1 MNTGEDDLT
10 LAMERYDDY
19 KILERELTQELS
31 YSNRLEIPGELV
43 CKIARFCDAHPDDS
57 MTAYNVSSL
66 IDKFYRRRT
75 KDRWLNLFAS
85 LDSYLQR
92 KKFLIDI
99 FFGYRF
105 SNETSSLVKSFSATS
120 IWQAIDD
127 FADDDYKKANLIK
140 RFSYLFT
147 EDIVRLAYQR
157 AWSMPDK
164 YRVRALA
171 GIYPK
176 MDAVSKK
183 EVFSYLCREFVEV
196 SSEAAYQLKL
206 LFPFL
211 DTKLQ
216 SELISIYL
224 NRPDLPEHYV
234 AYFIIRNVSYL
245 KGENAQ
251 KCINKAREFR
261 SEYFRNRCL
270 LKLCNY
276 LPAGEIDML
285 YQHFIESFVT
295 RKSSA
300 ELIHNL
306 YHFSAVLKNLD
317 KDSVIDMALEKIANF
332 DDSQNRCYDQDK
344 YKELSFITPVLNEK
358 HMHKA
363 FAIAESVRG
372 GYKKNIIARLKRH
385 FSNSANYC
393 SFRYSAICY

>member
-1 MNTGEDDLT
+1 MDT
-10 LAMERYDDY
+10 YDHQ
-19 KILERELTQELS
+19 KILEKEFTQRLG
-31 YSNRLEIPGELV
+31 YFNRLELPDELV
-43 CKIARFCDAHPDDS
+43 SEIARFCDAHPDDT
-57 MTAYNVSSL
+57 MTTYYACSL
-66 IDKFYRRRT
+66 IDKFFRKRT
-75 KDRWLNLFAS
+75 KERWLKLFAS
-85 LDSYLQR
+85 LDSFLHR

-105 SNETSSLVKSFSATS
+105 HDETSIFVKRYSITS
-120 IWQAIDD
+120 IWRAIDD
-127 FADDDYKKANLIK
+127 FADDDYEKANLIQ

-147 EDIVRLAYQR
+147 EDIILLAHQR
-157 AWSMPDK
+157 AWSMADK

-176 MDAVSKK
+176 MDAASKK
-183 EVFSYLCREFVEV
+183 EIFAYLCREFIKA

-224 NRPDLPEHYV
+224 SQPDLPEHYV
-234 AYFIIRNVSYL
+234 AYFIIRNAAFL
-245 KGENAQ
+245 KEENAQ

-270 LKLCNY
+270 LKLSNY
-276 LPAGEIDML
+276 LPAGEIEVL
-285 YQHFIESFVT
+285 HQHFIESFAV
-295 RKSSA
+295 RKPSTA
-300 ELIHNL
+300 LIHNL
-306 YHFSAVLKNLD
+306 YHFSAALKNLD
-317 KDSVIDMALEKIANF
+317 KDSVIDMALDKIAQF
-332 DDSQNRCYDQDK
+332 DDSQNECYEQNK
-344 YKELSFITPVLNEK
+344 YKELSFITPLLNEK
-358 HMHKA
+358 HLHKA

-372 GYKKNIIARLKRH
+372 GYKKNITSRLRRH